1 VNDLLDVERIEAG
14 ALVVTRQ
21 PTDVGALAR
30 IVIEAVDPA
39 GHALH
44 IAADPVVAN
53 LDAVQIERIIEN
65 LVANAIRHT
74 PAGTDVWLTV
84 GVQDSGVLIAV
95 EDAGPGVPEDQ
106 REEIFRPF
114 RRGGREGAPGVG
126 IGLSLVAGF
135 ALLHGGRAWVEGR
148 AGGGASFKV
157 FIPDER

>member
-1 VNDLLDVERIEAG
+1 
-14 ALVVTRQ
+14 
-21 PTDVGALAR
+21 
-30 IVIEAVDPA
+30 VDPA
-39 GHALH
+39 GHGLH
-44 IAADPVVAN
+44 VVADPLVAN
-53 LDAVQIERIIEN
+53 LDAVQIERIMEN

-84 GVQDSGVLIAV
+84 QAQDGGVLISV
-95 EDAGPGVPEDQ
+95 DDAGPGVPEDR

-114 RRGGREGAPGVG
+114 RRVARDGTLGVG

-135 ALLHGGRAWVEGR
+135 ALLHDGKAWVEDR